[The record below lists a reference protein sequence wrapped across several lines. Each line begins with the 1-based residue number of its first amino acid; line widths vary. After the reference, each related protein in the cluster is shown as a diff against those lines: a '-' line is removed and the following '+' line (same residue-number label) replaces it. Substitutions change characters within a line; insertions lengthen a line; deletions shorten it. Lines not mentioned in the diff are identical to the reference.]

1 MPKSL
6 FDQAMEKE
14 LMQLYVEIFAGSSG
28 KTLTTLE
35 KQTAIATKLNEQGKS
50 LGWPTITP
58 GNVDNKV
65 DAVRRKGKKMYKTF
79 RLKTRTDVAAE
90 EDFNL
95 KVTILK
101 NRIGQYCT
109 TVKRLDHQLL

>member
-14 LMQLYVEIFAGSSG
+14 LMRLYVKIFAGSSG

-65 DAVRRKGKKMYKTF
+65 DAVRRKGKMYKTF
-79 RLKTRTDVAAE
+79 HLKTRTGVTVE
-90 EDFNL
+90 EDFDL

-101 NRIGQYCT
+101 NRIFRLKYC
-109 TVKRLDHQLL
+109 